1 MERIIPTTAARP
13 PRRFSSR
20 SPVRT
25 ALFAAAVTAFL
36 GLAGCSAYQN
46 KPAAPP
52 PKYHVQPSD
61 PNLPVVLKGTIRD
74 LATVSSTGN
83 FPVSSWG
90 LIVGLRGTGDS
101 TCPSIVHEWMV
112 KQMMTH
118 MVGSHT
124 AGYDHISPEQMLA
137 DPHVAVVGVVAYLPP
152 GARKGDYVD
161 AFVQVMPGNTTTSLA
176 NGMLYRTDLRING
189 LSDNPIGAVNVYA
202 KAQGN
207 VFVNPV
213 YAANESVS
221 AVDAG
226 PRAGLRTG
234 IIPNGALVD
243 TDRPILLSLRTPSWS
258 TSRAIEG
265 RINHRFQGS
274 ETYPDNIFAAAQ
286 DEGYIRLMVP
296 RRYHGDWQHF
306 VGVVTHLYVNPDPA
320 FSAIKARQLAEDAV
334 KPDAPLLDISYAFE
348 ALGPAAVP
356 TLTPLLS
363 NPHPDVQFAAAR
375 AAAFLGDAYGVD
387 RLVQIAA
394 TNGHAF
400 QLNAVDVLGKLPDSQ
415 VVDAQ
420 LAKLLD
426 SDQSLVRIKAY
437 EVLSQKGSAQIF
449 SVPVHS
455 KLNPENEFML
465 DMINSGGPPLVYC
478 TRVGRPRVAIF
489 GRKVTLQTPAMF
501 SAFDTRLTIAS
512 LPNATNVLNVFYR
525 DEGRPTP
532 VQVQSG
538 PDLWELVAR
547 LGGAKDDGLHFS
559 YGDIVAILQ
568 SLTEKKT
575 VAAAFVLQQLPEV
588 AREVERAP
596 SMPES
601 RPQADASPT
610 GGDNTQAGASL
621 PDLRPAGPSPA
632 PAAAPGSQ
640 QKGQSNQPDVSGR
653 PQ

>member
-1 MERIIPTTAARP
+1 MERIIHTTAARP
-13 PRRFSSR
+13 PRRFLSR
-20 SPVRT
+20 FLVRS
-25 ALFAAAVTAFL
+25 ALCAAATAFL

-52 PKYHVQPSD
+52 PKYVTMPRD
-61 PNLPVVLKGTIRD
+61 PNLPAFLSGTVRD
-74 LATVSSTGN
+74 LTVVRNTGN

-90 LIVGLRGTGDS
+90 LVVGLRGTGDT
-101 TCPSIVHEWMV
+101 TCPSVVREWIL
-112 KQMMTH
+112 KQMQVH
-118 MVGSHT
+118 MVGSHQ
-124 AGYDHISPEQMLA
+124 AGFDNITPDQMLA

-152 GARKGDYVD
+152 GARKGDYID
-161 AFVQVMPGNTTTSLA
+161 AVVQAMPGNNTTSLA

-207 VFVNPV
+207 LFVNPV
-213 YAANESVS
+213 YAANESS
-221 AVDAG
+221 AVGADAT
-226 PRAGLRTG
+226 PRVGLRTG

-243 TDRPILLSLRTPSWS
+243 TDRPILLALRTPSWS

-265 RINHRFQGS
+265 RINQRFPS
-274 ETYPDNIFAAAQ
+274 NTPLLRDEIVASAQ

-296 RRYHGDWQHF
+296 HRFHGDWQHF
-306 VGVVTHLYVNPDPA
+306 VGVVTHLYLNPDPSFA
-320 FSAIKARQLAEDAV
+320 AIKARQLAEEAV
-334 KPDAPLLDISYAFE
+334 KPKAPLMDISFAFE
-348 ALGPAAVP
+348 ALGPAAMP
-356 TLTPLLS
+356 AITPLLS
-363 NPHPDVQFAAAR
+363 NPHQDVQFAAAR

-387 RLVQIAA
+387 RLVQIAG
-394 TNGHAF
+394 TMGHAF
-400 QLNAVDVLGKLPDSQ
+400 QLNAVDILGKLPDSQ

-420 LAKLLD
+420 LSKLLD

-449 SVPVHS
+449 SVPIHS

-489 GRKVTLQTPAMF
+489 GRKVTMKTPAMF

-547 LGGAKDDGLHFS
+547 LGGAKEDGLHFS
-559 YGDIVAILQ
+559 YGDIVAVLQ
-568 SLTEKKT
+568 SMIDKKA
-575 VAAAFVLQQLPEV
+575 VAATFMLQQLPEV
-588 AREVERAP
+588 AREVEQAP
-596 SMPES
+596 SLPDS
-601 RPQADASPT
+601 RPQADAAPT
-610 GGDNTQAGASL
+610 GATGNTQVGASL
-621 PDLRPAGPSPA
+621 PDLRPAPA
-632 PAAAPGSQ
+632 PAAPGSQ
-640 QKGQSNQPDVSGR
+640 QKGQSNPPAVSGR

>member
-20 SPVRT
+20 RLIVRS
-25 ALFAAAVTAFL
+25 ALGAAATAFL

-52 PKYHVQPSD
+52 PKYHVQPPDS
-61 PNLPVVLKGTIRD
+61 NLPVFLKGTVRD
-74 LATVSSTGN
+74 LTTVGSTGN

-90 LIVGLRGTGDS
+90 LVVGLRGTGDS
-101 TCPSIVHEWMV
+101 TCPSIVHEWMI

-124 AGYDHISPEQMLA
+124 AGYGNISPEQMLN

-161 AFVQVMPGNTTTSLA
+161 SFVQVMPGNTTSSLA

-202 KAQGN
+202 KAQGDI
-207 VFVNPV
+207 FVNPV
-213 YAANESVS
+213 YAANEAASS
-221 AVDAG
+221 VDAT

-243 TDRPILLSLRTPSWS
+243 TDRPILLQLRTPSWS

-265 RINHRFQGS
+265 RINRRFQGT

-306 VGVVTHLYVNPDPA
+306 VGVVTHLYVNPDAA
-320 FSAIKARQLAEDAV
+320 FSAIKARQLAEEAV
-334 KPDAPLLDISYAFE
+334 KPNAPLLDISYAFE
-348 ALGPAAVP
+348 ALGPAAMSAI
-356 TLTPLLS
+356 TPLLS

-394 TNGHAF
+394 TTGHAF

-437 EVLSQKGSAQIF
+437 EVLSKKGSAQIF
-449 SVPVHS
+449 SVPIHT

-465 DMINSGGPPLVYC
+465 DMINSDGPPLIYC
-478 TRVGRPRVAIF
+478 TRIGRPRVAIF
-489 GRKVTLQTPAMF
+489 GRKVTLNTPTMF

-512 LPNATNVLNVFYR
+512 LPNATNILNVFYR

-559 YGDIVAILQ
+559 YGDIVAVLQ
-568 SLTEKKT
+568 SMTEKKA
-575 VAAAFVLQQLPEV
+575 VAASFVLQQLPDV
-588 AREVERAP
+588 AREVEKAP
-596 SMPES
+596 SLPES
-601 RPQADASPT
+601 RPQADATPT
-610 GGDNTQAGASL
+610 GGNNTQIGASL
-621 PDLRPAGPSPA
+621 PDLRPAPSPTTA
-632 PAAAPGSQ
+632 PAAPSSQ
-640 QKGQSNQPDVSGR
+640 QKGQSGSPGVSGR